1 MAAKKAAAT
10 APVNKAAPK
19 KKAAPKRKAALK
31 KKAAPKQVV
40 TKPAATSSKPA
51 ARKTPDY
58 RNKYARWDKVISPS
72 HVIFYRRE
80 SHYCSTDPPGPCQV
94 AKCFSPDKAPMI
106 CF

>member
-19 KKAAPKRKAALK
+19 KKAALEKKAAPKKKAALK

-40 TKPAATSSKPA
+40 TKPAATSSKPE

-58 RNKYARWDKVISPS
+58 RNKYQRWDKVIP
-72 HVIFYRRE
+72 HR
-80 SHYCSTDPPGPCQV
+80 
-94 AKCFSPDKAPMI
+94 M
-106 CF
+106 